1 MGMNETDMIQEKEDS
16 PELWKEPIPIS
27 HGDCGFKSEEEARE
41 NLGILK
47 DTETWKEFQKAF
59 DDLNK
64 STPASETIV
73 MDSLPDLMETF
84 EKEKT
89 IEKLNDHFN
98 DTFQP
103 RNRAERRALE
113 KATRRQQAKKK
124 KMYVDNIKEA
134 AQKLAYINMIEK
146 VRELNKQIEEEGE
159 IENEAAN

>member
-1 MGMNETDMIQEKEDS
+1 MLLDNNEAVMNKV
-16 PELWKEPIPIS
+16 LHEP
-27 HGDCGFKSEEEARE
+27 
-41 NLGILK
+41 
-47 DTETWKEFQKAF
+47 
-59 DDLNK
+59 
-64 STPASETIV
+64 
-73 MDSLPDLMETF
+73 LPDLMETF

-113 KATRRQQAKKK
+113 KATRRQQSKKK
-124 KMYVDNIKEA
+124 KMYVDNIREA

-159 IENEAAN
+159 IENEAVNEGNSNV

>member
-1 MGMNETDMIQEKEDS
+1 MTELITKINPKEDS

-47 DTETWKEFQKAF
+47 DTETIA
-59 DDLNK
+59 
-64 STPASETIV
+64 
-73 MDSLPDLMETF
+73 MDSLPDLMEVF

-89 IEKLNDHFN
+89 NEKLNNHFN

-113 KATRRQQAKKK
+113 KATRRQQTKKK

-146 VRELNKQIEEEGE
+146 VRELNKRIEKEGE
-159 IENEAAN
+159 IENEAANEGNSNV